1 MLTRLGPTRTLSLAL
16 AAFLAGADPAV
27 GQSGPAW
34 RDIII
39 TFTASDGTPLEGK
52 LSVPSNATGRVPLVF
67 DLHGAG
73 PRNYDNAVRFRDT
86 DGQVK
91 TVRYYDYHAREL
103 TRRGVAFFRMS
114 KRGCSQDSTGRPIV
128 DRAIFSKATP
138 SVLLDDYQKGL
149 EAVRLRA
156 EIDPARIVLSGSSEG
171 TRLAPQLAM
180 RSSSGI
186 VALSLMSY
194 QSDNFHDTIVW
205 QNTVGPWRNVVKL
218 IPEAGDGALSR
229 AEHDAA
235 VARTASI
242 GTQLPFGALDQDSS
256 GAITP
261 DELQRLV
268 KPRLDAILKAVQDRN
283 DDFLW
288 PVLLNLTSAYLLE
301 AWDAEPTSAILLR
314 VDLPI
319 AIFHGT
325 LDGATR
331 VEGVQETEA
340 AFRAAGRINLTTR
353 IYEGQDHDL
362 GWTPQSAIG
371 TGLAPFQDAFDWV
384 AGLLRAR

>member
-1 MLTRLGPTRTLSLAL
+1 MNTHTRLYLVVGLAL
-16 AAFLAGADPAV
+16 LVLPGVRGSAQA
-27 GQSGPAW
+27 PAW

-39 TFTASDGTPLEGK
+39 TFTATDGTPLEGK
-52 LSVPSNATGRVPLVF
+52 LSVPANATGRVPLVF

-103 TRRGVAFFRMS
+103 TRRGVAFFRMN
-114 KRGCSQDSTGRPIV
+114 KRGCTQDSTGRPVI

-138 SVLLDDYQKGL
+138 SVLIDDYLKGL
-149 EAVRLRA
+149 EAVRVRP
-156 EIDPARIVLSGSSEG
+156 EVDPARIVLSGSSEG

-180 RSSSGI
+180 RSPSG
-186 VALSLMSY
+186 VLGLSLMSY
-194 QSDNFHDTIVW
+194 QSDNFHDTVVW
-205 QNTVGPWRNVVKL
+205 QNTVGPWRNIVKL
-218 IPEAGDGALSR
+218 IPEAADGQLTR
-229 AEHDAA
+229 DEHAAA

-242 GTQLPFGALDQDSS
+242 GAQLPFAVFDRDSS
-256 GAITP
+256 GAFTP
-261 DELQRLV
+261 DEVQQV
-268 KPRLDAILKAVQDRN
+268 FKPRLDAILKAVTDRN
-283 DDFLW
+283 DDFIW
-288 PVLLNLTSAYLLE
+288 QVLLNLSSGYLLE

-314 VDLPI
+314 VNLPI

-340 AFRAAGRINLTTR
+340 AFRSAGRTNLTTR
-353 IYEGQDHDL
+353 IYPGFDHDL
-362 GWTPQSAIG
+362 GWTPQTAAG
-371 TGLAPFQDAFDWV
+371 TGLTPFQEAFDWV
-384 AGLLRAR
+384 AQVLRAR